1 MDNLQTA
8 AKRKHNYN
16 IAANIFGRI
25 WAVWGLISFV
35 VTFLII
41 FIPSM
46 LSYLFKDEI
55 KGQAYFIGVSKFWMD
70 VWLLLIGCPV
80 KVKGKEHFAPGSN
93 YVVVYNHNAL
103 LDVPLSAP
111 YIPGPNKTIA
121 KASFTKVPV
130 FGWFYRRGSVL
141 VDRKNERSRVKSF
154 EEMKKTLRAGMH
166 MCIYPEGTRNRTD
179 QPLKPFY
186 DGAFKLA
193 VESKKEVIPCVIIG
207 TNKAMPI
214 HKSFFL
220 FPTALRMIFMPPV
233 SPEGLTG
240 KEMKEKVYDQM
251 LHKLIEEKQ

>member
-1 MDNLQTA
+1 MDNLQTVTRTQH
-8 AKRKHNYN
+8 KYS
-16 IAANIFGRI
+16 IAANIFARI

-46 LSYLFKDEI
+46 LSYLFKDEK

-80 KVKGKEHFAPGSN
+80 TVKGKENFVEGHTYIIVF
-93 YVVVYNHNAL
+93 NHNAL

-121 KASFTKVPV
+121 KASFTKVPI

-220 FPTALRMIFMPPV
+220 VPTPLRMIFLPAV
-233 SPEGLTG
+233 SPEGLTS
-240 KEMKEKVYDQM
+240 KEMKEIVFSQM
-251 LHKLIEEKQ
+251 LHRLTEEKQ

>member
-1 MDNLQTA
+1 MDNLQAVKKTQ
-8 AKRKHNYN
+8 HHYS
-16 IAANIFGRI
+16 IFANIFGRI

-46 LSYLFKDEI
+46 LSYLFKDEK

-80 KVKGKEHFAPGSN
+80 KVKGKEHFAKGNN
-93 YVVVYNHNAL
+93 YIVVYNHNAL

-121 KASFTKVPV
+121 KASFTKVPI
-130 FGWFYRRGSVL
+130 FGWFYKRGSVL
-141 VDRKNERSRVKSF
+141 VDRKDDRSRVKSF

-193 VESKKEVIPCVIIG
+193 VESKKQVIPCVIIG

-220 FPTALRMIFMPPV
+220 LPTPLKMIFLPPV
-233 SPEGLTG
+233 SPEAVTA
-240 KEMKEKVYDQM
+240 KAMKEIVYNEM
-251 LHKLIEEKQ
+251 LQKLVEHGR